1 MDSSLLGKVQSM
13 KGVSMDRATVF
24 AMTLLA
30 LSASAQIG
38 LAQGLEAM
46 ATFDPALGELP
57 ESVTIDK
64 HGNLY
69 FSMSNSVRKRT
80 PQGALSTFGTLPI
93 QAFALGVKVGLD
105 GCVYTASTSLDP
117 TIPGAFVWRICAAGQ
132 VEQFAELDP
141 TGGPNDLAF
150 DDSGNLYVTDPVL
163 GQIWKVT
170 PDGEPTVWLAHP
182 LLAGNPDNPVLIFRP
197 LGVNG
202 IAFDKHKHNLYV
214 SNLDFGQIV
223 RIAVQHNGSA
233 GAVSIFVSDPR
244 ISGADGIAFDK
255 QGNLFVAVNA
265 QDSLVSIAPNGA
277 ITVRAQG
284 GLLDAPSSVVFG
296 TKGHDKNTLYITSS
310 AFSRALGLKPG
321 TPHPALLRM
330 SVEHKGLRLP

>member
-1 MDSSLLGKVQSM
+1 
-13 KGVSMDRATVF
+13 MDRAAVF

-30 LSASAQIG
+30 LSASAQVG
-38 LAQGLEAM
+38 LAQGLEAI
-46 ATFDPALGELP
+46 ATFNPALGELP
-57 ESVTIDK
+57 ESITVDK

-69 FSMSNSVRKRT
+69 FSMSNGIRKRT

-93 QAFALGVKVGLD
+93 QAFALGVKVGPD
-105 GCVYTASTSLDP
+105 DCVYTASTSLDP
-117 TIPGAFVWRICAAGQ
+117 TVPGAFVWRICTPGE

-163 GQIWKVT
+163 GQIWQIT
-170 PDGEPTVWLAHP
+170 HDGEPTVWLTHP
-182 LLAGNPDNPVLIFRP
+182 LLAGNPDHPILVFRP

-202 IAFDKHKHNLYV
+202 IAFDEHKHNLYV

-223 RIAVQHNGSA
+223 RIAVRHDGSA
-233 GAVSIFVSDPR
+233 GGVSSFVSDAR
-244 ISGADGIAFDK
+244 LSGADGLAFDK
-255 QGNLFVAVNA
+255 HGNLFVAVNA

-277 ITVRAQG
+277 VTVRAQG

-296 TKGHDKNTLYITSS
+296 AKGHDKNTLYITSS
-310 AFSRALGLKPG
+310 AFSRALGFQPG

-330 SVEHKGLRLP
+330 SVEHQGLKLP